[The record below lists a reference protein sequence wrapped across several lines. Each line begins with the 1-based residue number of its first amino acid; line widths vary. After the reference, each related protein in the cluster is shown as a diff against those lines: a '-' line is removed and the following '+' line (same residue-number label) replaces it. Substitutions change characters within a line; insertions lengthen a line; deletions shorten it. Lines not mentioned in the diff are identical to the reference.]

1 MSVTK
6 SQRKFRFWDNR
17 LLFQNLERVLQFK
30 NQIEEISVVNQTEV
44 EDLPQSIIPTA
55 TFYELLLCYEAM
67 YDKLLEEEL
76 VTHGYPKSTT
86 TQH

>member
-30 NQIEEISVVNQTEV
+30 DEIENVAITNNLSVE
-44 EDLPQSIIPTA
+44 ELPQSIVPTA
-55 TFYELLLCYEAM
+55 TFYEMLVCYEAM
-67 YDKLLEEEL
+67 YDKLLDEEL
-76 VTHGYPKSTT
+76 ITHGYPKSTT
-86 TQH
+86 THH

>member
-1 MSVTK
+1 MTTTK
-6 SQRKFRFWDNR
+6 SQRKFRFWDNK

-30 NQIEEISVVNQTEV
+30 ETIEELALKKDVAIE
-44 EDLPQSIIPTA
+44 ELPSSILPTK

-76 VTHGYPKSTT
+76 ITHGYPKSTT

>member
-6 SQRKFRFWDNR
+6 SQRKFRFWDNK

-30 NQIEEISVVNQTEV
+30 ETIEDLSTSNNVPV
-44 EDLPQSIIPTA
+44 EELPQSILPTPV
-55 TFYELLLCYEAM
+55 FYELLLCYEAM

-76 VTHGYPKSTT
+76 ITHGYPKSTT

>member
-1 MSVTK
+1 MSSTK
-6 SQRKFRFWDNR
+6 SQRKFRFWDNK

-30 NQIEEISVVNQTEV
+30 NQIENVALATNTELQA
-44 EDLPQSIIPTA
+44 LPNSILPTY
-55 TFYELLLCYEAM
+55 TFYEMLLCYEAM

-76 VTHGYPKSTT
+76 ITLGYSKSTT

>member
-30 NQIEEISVVNQTEV
+30 DQIENVAITNNLSIEE
-44 EDLPQSIIPTA
+44 LPQSIVPTP
-55 TFYELLLCYEAM
+55 TFYEMLLCYEAM

-76 VTHGYPKSTT
+76 ITHGYPKSTT
-86 TQH
+86 THH